1 MRYKKCILTTAVMV
15 FSITAFNQQKQPNI
29 VLFFLDDMGW
39 MDTSVPFGD
48 SIYPLNKRYHTPNM
62 ERLAREGMKF
72 TNAYA
77 TPVCTPS
84 RTSLLTGMNAAR
96 HRVTN
101 WTSPKMDNPTDQAD
115 EEYNRADWN
124 YNGLSGLTPT
134 PHAVQA
140 TTLPMLLRDAGYFTV
155 HVGKAHWG
163 SAGTPGANP
172 YNLGFLV
179 NIAGHAAGHPQSYL
193 GKDNYGNIPGKASWQ
208 AVPDLQEYHGSE
220 TFLTEALTLEAIKA
234 MEDPISRQRPFFLH
248 MAHYAVHDPIQ
259 PDQRFVQKYLDA
271 GLPVAEANYASL
283 LEGMDKSLGDLMD
296 FLQQKGITEN
306 TIILFMSD
314 NGGLSYTPPRAGTA
328 HTHNYPLRAGKGS
341 VYEGGIRE
349 PMLVKWPGKVRAGSS
364 TAKPVIIED
373 FFPSILEMAG
383 IKESKTIQQI
393 DGKSFVPVLTNS
405 NNRKEMDR
413 ALIWHIPNKWQRM
426 DGPGINYFSAIR
438 LGDWKL
444 VYSMRRLELEL
455 YNLKEDIG
463 ELRDLAHRYPEKVQQ
478 LANLLSDQL
487 KIWNAPMPV
496 YKASGKQVPWP
507 NEIGLPVKPRP
518 NAAQLAWQEAEL
530 GMIFHYDLHVFD
542 TSKYRQSENR
552 IRPVADYNQFNPKEL
567 DVEQWVL
574 AAKSAG
580 ARFALIT
587 ATHETGFALY
597 PSDANPYNVKLLK
610 WRNGKADLLRDFV
623 DACHKHGIKPGVYIG
638 IRWNSFYGVHDFV
651 VDGAPGS
658 AMQKNRQEH
667 YNRMVES
674 MVTEICTRYGPLF
687 EIWFDGGASHPAKG
701 APDVLP
707 IVKKYQ
713 PGALFYHNDQLAEAR
728 WGGSESGTVA
738 YPCWSTF
745 PYSHTGSGE
754 SALAGI
760 AKNDYALLKQG
771 DPEGRYWMP
780 AMADAPLRGYNGRH
794 EWFWEPGDEAHI
806 FPLEKLMEIYNKSV
820 GRNSTLIIGIT
831 PDNRGLV
838 PDLDQQRL
846 QEWGKA
852 IDERFGNPLATV
864 SGKGKMIQL
873 KLKKPVTI
881 KDIVVQ
887 EDILEGHRVKAFQI
901 QGFVKGKWQILF
913 TGSAI
918 GHKFI
923 HHLNEPLSTDHLR
936 LIVTESSDEAIIS
949 NFSVY

>member
-1 MRYKKCILTTAVMV
+1 MNYKNSILATAVIV
-15 FSITAFNQQKQPNI
+15 FSITAVAQQKQPNI
-29 VLFFLDDMGW
+29 LLFFLDDMGW
-39 MDTSVPFGD
+39 MDSSVPFGD

-101 WTSPKMDNPTDQAD
+101 WTSPLRDHPTDQAD
-115 EEYNRADWN
+115 DEFSRADWN
-124 YNGLSGLTPT
+124 FNGLAGLTAT

-140 TTLPMLLRDAGYFTV
+140 TTLPMLLRDAGYYTV

-179 NIAGHAAGHPQSYL
+179 NIAGHAAGHPQSYQ
-193 GKDNYGNIPGKASWQ
+193 GMDNYGNIPGKASLQ
-208 AVPDLQEYHGSE
+208 AVPDLQAYHGTD

-234 MEDPISRQRPFFLH
+234 MEDPIRQQRPFFLH

-259 PDQRFVQKYLDA
+259 PDRRFVQKYLDA

-283 LEGMDKSLGDLMD
+283 IEGMDKSLGDLMD
-296 FLQQKGITEN
+296 YLQQKGVAEN
-306 TIILFMSD
+306 TIVLFMSD
-314 NGGLSYTPPRAGTA
+314 NGGLSYTPPRAGLP
-328 HTHNYPLRAGKGS
+328 HTQNYPLRAGKGS

-349 PMLVKWPGKVRAGSS
+349 PMLIKWPSKIKPGSS
-364 TAKPVIIED
+364 TDLPVLIED

-383 IKESKTIQQI
+383 IRESKTVQQM
-393 DGKSFVPVLTNS
+393 DGKSFVSIAKGGKAQNP
-405 NNRKEMDR
+405 EER
-413 ALIWHIPNKWQRM
+413 ALIWHIPNKWQRV

-438 LGDWKL
+438 QGPWKL

-455 YNLKEDIG
+455 YNLQEDIG
-463 ELRDLAHRYPEKVQQ
+463 ETRDLAHKYPDKVRQ
-478 LANLLSDQL
+478 LATLLSNQL
-487 KIWNAPMPV
+487 RSFNAPMPV
-496 YKASGKQVPWP
+496 YKTSGRQLPWP
-507 NEIGLPVKPRP
+507 DEVGMPSKPKP
-518 NAAQLAWQEAEL
+518 NPAQLAWQEAEL

-542 TSKYRQSENR
+542 TSKYRQADNR
-552 IRPVADYNQFNPKEL
+552 IRPIADYTIFNPEQL
-567 DVEQWVL
+567 DVEQWIV

-610 WRNGKADLLRDFV
+610 WRDGKADIVKDFV
-623 DACHKHGIKPGVYIG
+623 DACRKHGIKPGIYLG

-658 AMQKNRQEH
+658 AMQKYRQQH
-667 YNRMVES
+667 YNRMVEA

-687 EIWFDGGASHPAKG
+687 EIWFDGGASHPHKG

-728 WGGSESGTVA
+728 WGGSESGMVS
-738 YPCWSTF
+738 YPCWATF

-754 SALAGI
+754 SAIAGI
-760 AKNDYALLKQG
+760 AKNEYALLKQG
-771 DPEGRYWMP
+771 DKDGRYWMP
-780 AMADAPLRGYNGRH
+780 AMADAPLRGFNGRH
-794 EWFWEPGDEAHI
+794 EWFWEPGDEKHI
-806 FPLEKLMEIYNKSV
+806 YPLENLMDMYRKSV
-820 GRNSTLIIGIT
+820 GRNATLLIGLT
-831 PDNRGLV
+831 PDNRG
-838 PDLDQQRL
+838 RL
-846 QEWGKA
+846 PEADTKRLAEWGQA
-852 IDERFGNPLATV
+852 IKEQFGQPLGMSSG
-864 SGKGKMIQL
+864 SGKTTL
-873 KLKKPVTI
+873 LRFKKPVPV
-881 KDIVVQ
+881 KDILIQ
-887 EDILEGHRVKAFQI
+887 EDIREGHQVKSFTVQAMI
-901 QGFVKGKWQILF
+901 KGKWQTLCS
-913 TGSAI
+913 GSAI
-918 GHKFI
+918 GQKFI
-923 HHLNEPLSTDHLR
+923 HQLEKPVLSNQFKLM
-936 LIVTESSDEAIIS
+936 ITESETTPVITKFA
-949 NFSVY
+949 VY